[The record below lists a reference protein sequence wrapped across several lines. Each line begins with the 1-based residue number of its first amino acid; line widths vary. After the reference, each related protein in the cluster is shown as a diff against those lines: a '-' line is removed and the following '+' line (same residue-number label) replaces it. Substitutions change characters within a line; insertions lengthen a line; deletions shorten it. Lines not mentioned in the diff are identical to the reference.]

1 MTDAEKIR
9 TLSAII
15 KDLDYLTASRGLD
28 TDLHL
33 LKIRIE
39 KGLRLELE
47 RIAPRLIVFRAWCS
61 LRNEQDTKTKID
73 NLLNTINL

>member
-1 MTDAEKIR
+1 MTDAEKII

-15 KDLDYLTASRGLD
+15 TDLDYLTTSHGLD
-28 TDLHL
+28 AQIHL
-33 LKIRIE
+33 LKIRIG

-61 LRNEQDTKTKID
+61 LRNEQDTKAKID
-73 NLLNTINL
+73 LLLKTIKL

>member
-15 KDLDYLTASRGLD
+15 KDLDYLTTLHGLD
-28 TDLHL
+28 AQIHL

-61 LRNEQDTKTKID
+61 LHNEQDTKTKID
-73 NLLNTINL
+73 NLLNTIKL

>member
-9 TLSAII
+9 TLSATI
-15 KDLDYLTASRGLD
+15 KDLDYLSTLHGLD
-28 TDLHL
+28 ANLHL

-61 LRNEQDTKTKID
+61 SRNEQDKKQ
-73 NLLNTINL
+73 

>member
-1 MTDAEKIR
+1 MTDAEKII

-15 KDLDYLTASRGLD
+15 KDMDYLSTYHGLD
-28 TDLHL
+28 ANLHL

-61 LRNEQDTKTKID
+61 LRNEQDTKIKID

>member
-1 MTDAEKIR
+1 MTDAEKII

-15 KDLDYLTASRGLD
+15 KDLDYLTTYHGLD
-28 TDLHL
+28 ANVHL

-47 RIAPRLIVFRAWCS
+47 RISPRLIVFRAWCS
-61 LRNEQDTKTKID
+61 LRNEQDTKIKID
-73 NLLNTINL
+73 LLLKTIKS

>member
-15 KDLDYLTASRGLD
+15 KDMDYLSTYHGLD
-28 TDLHL
+28 ANLHL

-47 RIAPRLIVFRAWCS
+47 RISPRLIVFLAWCS

>member
-15 KDLDYLTASRGLD
+15 KDMDYLSTYHGLD
-28 TDLHL
+28 ANLHL

-73 NLLNTINL
+73 LLLKTIQL